1 MVVLSHMLHCA
12 RQMEKV
18 CICGSGSFVSDYE
31 SKRASAGDVI
41 IKEVDPIFIDGTTVE
56 VFVGHV

>member
-18 CICGSGSFVSDYE
+18 CICGSGSFVNDYE

-41 IKEVDPIFIDGTTVE
+41 IKEVELIFKDGTTGE

>member
-1 MVVLSHMLHCA
+1 MLHCA

-18 CICGSGSFVSDYE
+18 CICGAGSFVSDYE

-41 IKEVDPIFIDGTTVE
+41 IKEVDPIFKDGTTGE